1 MKENITSLILAIA
14 CFVIAKAHFKGNVS
28 SIHSYHLRRIQE
40 ENLKDYAKTMGTG
53 MLIIGLGCLMN
64 LLARLFHL
72 FLLGK
77 IGVVIGLVVGIVMMI
92 YAQMKYN
99 HGIF

>member
-14 CFVIAKAHFKGNVS
+14 CFVIAKAHFEGNVS
-28 SIHSYHLRRIQE
+28 SIHSYHLRRIHE
-40 ENLKDYAKTMGTG
+40 KDLKDYARTMGIG
-53 MLIIGLGCLMN
+53 MMIIGLGCFMN

-72 FLLGK
+72 FLLGE
-77 IGVVIGLVVGIVMMI
+77 IGMMIGIVVGMVIMI

>member
-1 MKENITSLILAIA
+1 
-14 CFVIAKAHFKGNVS
+14 
-28 SIHSYHLRRIQE
+28 
-40 ENLKDYAKTMGTG
+40 

-72 FLLGK
+72 FILGK

>member
-1 MKENITSLILAIA
+1 MR
-14 CFVIAKAHFKGNVS
+14 GNVF
-28 SIHSYHLRRIQE
+28 SIRSYHLRCVQE
-40 ENLKDYAKTMGTG
+40 EILKDYAKTMEIG
-53 MLIIGLGCLMN
+53 MLITGLGCLMN
-64 LLARLFHL
+64 LLSRLFHL
-72 FLLGK
+72 FILGK